1 MKVKIRREQFRVAF
15 GLSDK
20 IDERLN
26 ITLLYYLEADAADVL
41 LTINIA
47 TQHRNKY
54 QKVLEKFDDF
64 FVLLKKKRNFW
75 KGKIQQT

>member
-1 MKVKIRREQFRVAF
+1 MAF

-41 LTINIA
+41 LTTNIT

-64 FVLLKKKRNFW
+64 FVLLKKKRNF
-75 KGKIQQT
+75 